1 MIIYILSD
9 MIFIIFSAYMI
20 YIIFKENQ
28 YSAVIKSLTGFG
40 KKKKKLYKY
49 INKII
54 KNFKLKNIYIY

>member
-1 MIIYILSD
+1 

-54 KNFKLKNIYIY
+54 KNFNLKNIYIY